1 MRRRRDVVRLAIVFA
16 AYVAT
21 ARAGLALDAV
31 SGFATLVW
39 APSGISLAAIVAWG
53 FGMWP
58 AIALGAAVTN
68 AWAGAPVPV
77 ALAIAAGNAGEAL
90 VGAWLLRAM
99 GFDARLQRLID
110 GLSLVLMGGASTVV
124 SATAGVLALR
134 AGGII
139 PAALEGRTWRVWWL
153 GDLMGDLLV
162 APLLLL
168 AWTRPRAKRRPH
180 LVLEICLAVLAI
192 ATTVTL
198 VFLTRRTLVELRVPA
213 YLLFPVLV
221 VVAARFAQYGAVL
234 GNFLAAG
241 AAIAFTALGFGP
253 FVRSAGLA
261 ESLLQLQMLMGI
273 LATTTLILGTLVSE
287 RDRAVEAREDFL
299 SVASHEL
306 RTPLT
311 ALSLQLQFLARA
323 FGGAPA
329 VPSERVLETINA
341 AVRQSQKLARLVD
354 QLLDVSRI
362 TAGRLRLEPEEID
375 LGELAREVAS
385 GYDEQCREAGLAMSV
400 RSEGDCK
407 GYWDRT
413 RLEQVIDNLLSNAVK
428 YGGGTPIDV
437 LVRGTSGGVALSVR
451 DHGIGIAPADRQRI
465 FERFER
471 ATAGKGFGGL
481 GLGLWIARRIVEAHS
496 GRIGVESSSAEGTT
510 FVVEL
515 PHDPLAHRTAV
526 PP

>member
-1 MRRRRDVVRLAIVFA
+1 VRRRDVVRLAIVFA

-21 ARAGLALDAV
+21 ARAGLAVDAV
-31 SGFATLVW
+31 SGYATLVW

-58 AIALGAAVTN
+58 AIALGALVTN
-68 AWAGAPVPV
+68 LWAGAPVLV
-77 ALAIAAGNAGEAL
+77 ALAIGAGNAGEAL
-90 VGAWLLRAM
+90 VGAWLLRAV
-99 GFDARLQRLID
+99 GFDARMQRLVD
-110 GLSLVLMGGASTVV
+110 GLSLVLMGGVASTLV
-124 SATAGVLALR
+124 SVTAGVLALR
-134 AGGII
+134 LGGIT
-139 PAALEGRTWRVWWL
+139 PAELVGRTWRAWWL

-168 AWTRPRAKRRPH
+168 AWSRPRTKRRSH
-180 LVLEICLAVLAI
+180 LILEICLAVLTI

-198 VFLTRRTLVELRVPA
+198 VFLTRRSIGELRVPA
-213 YLLFPVLV
+213 YLLFPILV
-221 VVAARFAQYGAVL
+221 AVAARFAQYGAVL
-234 GNFLAAG
+234 GNFLAAA
-241 AAIAFTALGFGP
+241 AAIAFTALGYGP

-323 FGGAPA
+323 LGGKSPL
-329 VPSERVLETINA
+329 PSERVLETTNA
-341 AVRQSQKLARLVD
+341 AVRQLQKLARLVD

-362 TAGRLRLEPEEID
+362 TAGRLHLEPADID

-400 RSEGDCK
+400 RCEGDCK

-451 DHGIGIAPADRQRI
+451 DRGIGIAPADRQRI

-471 ATAGKGFGGL
+471 ATAGKRYGGL

-496 GRIGVESSSAEGTT
+496 GRIGVKSSSGEGTT

-515 PHDPLAHRTAV
+515 HHDPLARRKAV
-526 PP
+526 AS